1 MKNILVPIDGSKGSK
16 LALEKAIEIGRVMDS
31 QITVV
36 NVISGLINNPYLI
49 EQEYKVEISK
59 VFSEQGEKVVDEALK
74 LLEDYPGEVKK
85 ELRMG
90 DPAEEIIT
98 LAENGHYDLLVMGNR
113 GLNAFSRVMM
123 GSVSNRV
130 LNHVKISVLIVK

>member
-74 LLEDYPGEVKK
+74 LLEDYPGVVKK